1 MYPLMRVLG
10 WILVLTTLV
19 ACGKVHQAPPAQS
32 SDQFVAGKDYQM
44 ISDSSIVPE
53 FGPKSV
59 VNVKEFF
66 NYACPACYHFEPSLE
81 KWLANKPAYVQFERI
96 PIIFNESWRSLAR
109 AFYIAKMLGVEKKL
123 TPQLFKAIHE
133 EKRDLSDPQQ
143 QKDFFIEQGVKP
155 SDYESIASF
164 SPGIDAQLLRSDT
177 LMDKDKIDAAP
188 TLVID
193 NRFKVDPSLVNGDQK
208 RFLQVVDYLIEKV
221 RKGEN

>member
-1 MYPLMRVLG
+1 MS
-10 WILVLTTLV
+10 
-19 ACGKVHQAPPAQS
+19 K
-32 SDQFVAGKDYQM
+32 
-44 ISDSSIVPE
+44 
-53 FGPKSV
+53 
-59 VNVKEFF
+59 NFF

-81 KWLANKPAYVQFERI
+81 KWLANKPVYVQFERI

-164 SPGIDAQLLRSDT
+164 FSWNRCP
-177 LMDKDKIDAAP
+177 
-188 TLVID
+188 VIT
-193 NRFKVDPSLVNGDQK
+193 Q
-208 RFLQVVDYLIEKV
+208 
-221 RKGEN
+221 

>member
-1 MYPLMRVLG
+1 MFQLMRVLG
-10 WILVLTTLV
+10 WIVVFITLG
-19 ACGKVHQAPPAQS
+19 ACGKVHKETPDQPPG
-32 SDQFVAGKDYQM
+32 QFVAGKDYQ
-44 ISDSSIVPE
+44 IIARSPIVPE

-81 KWLANKPAYVQFERI
+81 KWVANKPVYVQFERI
-96 PIIFNESWRSLAR
+96 PVIFNSSWRSLAR

-123 TPQLFKAIHE
+123 TPLLFKAIHE
-133 EKRDLSDPQQ
+133 EKKDVSGPQQ
-143 QKDFFIEQGVKP
+143 QKDFFVAQGVKA
-155 SDYESIASF
+155 SDYDSIASF

-177 LMDKDKIDAAP
+177 LMENDKIDAAP

-208 RFLQVVDYLIEKV
+208 RFLQVIDYLIEKV
-221 RKGEN
+221 RKGGD